1 MGMRKYLDFDN
12 LGILFKTFFE
22 PQFKYCPL
30 MWVFHSRNTNNK
42 INKLNERALRLVY
55 DDYTSTFEELFIEL
69 FIKILFIKR
78 YKVHNNFSQT
88 IFGDL
93 LLR

>member
-1 MGMRKYLDFDN
+1 
-12 LGILFKTFFE
+12 
-22 PQFKYCPL
+22 